1 VVGIVKWIA
10 CLKLGNKNDVVVNPQ
25 MIKIAVIRIGEDG
38 VVGDVLEVVRVTLN
52 VGSTQ
57 GLNTILMLTTG
68 IVGGVA
74 NYDIA
79 VKENPRNGR

>member
-1 VVGIVKWIA
+1 
-10 CLKLGNKNDVVVNPQ
+10 

-57 GLNTILMLTTG
+57 GLNTILMLTT
-68 IVGGVA
+68 
-74 NYDIA
+74 
-79 VKENPRNGR
+79 